1 MKGIQQK
8 SFQLRSCLLNAP
20 SNSSICFLPSLSSL
34 IHIFLSNI
42 FYLYSFS
49 LICSCSAD
57 SLLAFFY
64 FLDFVNISHYLTLL
78 YSKSQ
83 SFPSYPADSYPHVL
97 LTLVYFLPFVFN
109 QSYLLFYLFSSYH
122 GDIRFGLSFFPCFF
136 SKKKTIFII

>member
-34 IHIFLSNI
+34 INIFLSNI

-57 SLLAFFY
+57 SLLAFFLFPRFCQY
-64 FLDFVNISHYLTLL
+64 FPLLNFTLL
-78 YSKSQ
+78 KIPVFS
-83 SFPSYPADSYPHVL
+83 
-97 LTLVYFLPFVFN
+97 FLPSLTYFFTYSPVTMVIFV
-109 QSYLLFYLFSSYH
+109 SAYLFSH
-122 GDIRFGLSFFPCFF
+122 VFFQ
-136 SKKKTIFII
+136 KKRQSI